1 MALISPLLSAM
12 KGLDMTKNLHL
23 RARFLVWTAMA
34 GVLMPASAVTA
45 AEPART
51 TRERQRHAAVLD
63 AALSQS
69 GTLSG
74 KVYNAQGKPLPGVDV
89 VVVAPRGE
97 AVRLLTNEQGEFAAG
112 GLKGGVYHLTAGH
125 GSQLVRAWTEGTAPP
140 AAERQIFIVSDT
152 RVALGQYEPGTL
164 GHFMQEAKYTLSN
177 PLIVGGIIA
186 AAVAIPV
193 AIHNSDDDG
202 PTGS

>member
-1 MALISPLLSAM
+1 M
-12 KGLDMTKNLHL
+12 KGLDMTQNMHL
-23 RARFLVWTAMA
+23 RTRLLVWTAMA
-34 GVLMPASAVTA
+34 GVLMPASAMTA
-45 AEPART
+45 AEPARAL
-51 TRERQRHAAVLD
+51 RGHGRHHAVLD
-63 AALSQS
+63 AALAKS
-69 GTLSG
+69 GTLTG
-74 KVYNAQGKPLPGVDV
+74 KVYNAQGTEMAGVDV
-89 VVVAPRGE
+89 FVVAARGE
-97 AVRLLTNEQGEFAAG
+97 TTRVRTNEQGEFAAP

-140 AAERQIFIVSDT
+140 AAERQIFIVSDP